1 MEEDIRKRMDKIDR
15 IIQKYKIKKQ
25 QLKLKLEEEKL
36 WITKQQ

>member
-25 QLKLKLEEEKL
+25 QLKLKLEGEKL